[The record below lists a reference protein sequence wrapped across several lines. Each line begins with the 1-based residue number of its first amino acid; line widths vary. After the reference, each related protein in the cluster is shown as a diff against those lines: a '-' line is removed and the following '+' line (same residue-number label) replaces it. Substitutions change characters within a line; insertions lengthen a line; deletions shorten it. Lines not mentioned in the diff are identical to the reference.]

1 MHTYIHYSIIYNSQ
15 DMEAAQVPISRWVDN
30 KAVLH
35 LHNGILLSHKKKK
48 SLPFATAW
56 LDLESIMLREIS
68 QSEKHKHHMI
78 SLICRI

>member
-35 LHNGILLSHKKKK
+35 LHNGILLSHKKNEI
-48 SLPFATAW
+48 LLFEIVW
-56 LDLESIMLREIS
+56 MDLEGYA
-68 QSEKHKHHMI
+68 K
-78 SLICRI
+78 